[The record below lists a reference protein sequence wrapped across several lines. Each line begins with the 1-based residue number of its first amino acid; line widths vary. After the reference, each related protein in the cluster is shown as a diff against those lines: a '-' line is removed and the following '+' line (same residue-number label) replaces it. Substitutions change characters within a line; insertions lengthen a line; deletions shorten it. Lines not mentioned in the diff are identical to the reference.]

1 MPWMAELGKTL
12 PGLVRS
18 YLPGQ
23 TLDPRTR
30 ERVILAVTEV
40 NGCRYCAW
48 IHGSWQDFLGEN
60 SLVDADEALLTYAR
74 ACAEAGRP
82 LDPAPLADVLPP
94 DVVASVRATVAQI
107 EVSNLVGNTVDGRAV
122 GNTLDRLDE
131 PPSILRSLHHHVALG
146 GA

>member
-1 MPWMAELGKTL
+1 MAELGKTL
-12 PGLVRS
+12 PGLLRS

-23 TLDPRTR
+23 ALDPRTR

-60 SLVDADEALLTYAR
+60 SLVDADEALLAYAR

-82 LDPAPLADVLPP
+82 LDPSPLADVLPP
-94 DVVASVRATVAQI
+94 DAVGAARATVAQI
-107 EVSNLVGNTVDGRAV
+107 EVSSLVCNTVDCLIA
-122 GNTLDRLDE
+122 
-131 PPSILRSLHHHVALG
+131 
-146 GA
+146 